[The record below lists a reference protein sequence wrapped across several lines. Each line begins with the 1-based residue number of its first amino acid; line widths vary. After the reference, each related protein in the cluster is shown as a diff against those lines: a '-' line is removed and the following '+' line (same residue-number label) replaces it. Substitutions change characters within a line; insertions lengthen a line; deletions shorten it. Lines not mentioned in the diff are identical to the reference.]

1 MLGLNN
7 FTPVN
12 NLAESPGKVRT
23 QKTFLAWERLNSM
36 CIKIRKQ
43 M

>member
-23 QKTFLAWERLNSM
+23 QKNIPSLGKTEFNVN
-36 CIKIRKQ
+36 
-43 M
+43 